1 MNSSAAQVA
10 DDADRAERGHDQDG
24 ALLDAYSRT
33 ITSVAEAA
41 TPAVVAIH
49 ARRAPSGGTHAGPHG
64 GSLGGGGGGQGGSAS
79 GFVFTPDGL
88 ILTNSHVVHGATA
101 LRVATVR
108 GEEFEADL
116 LGEDPH
122 TDTALIRVSA
132 TLPTVALG
140 RSHALR
146 VGQVAVAIGNPLGF
160 DCTVTAGVVSALG
173 RSLRASSGRLI
184 EDVVQTDAALNP
196 GNSGGPLMDSGG
208 RVIGMNTAIIAGAQG
223 ICFAIAIDTVQR
235 VALELLRH
243 GRVRRA
249 SIGIGGQS
257 VAIPQRLRR
266 HFDLPQVAA
275 VRVISVLDGG
285 AAAQAG
291 IESGDLIVRFDGQ
304 WIGGVDD
311 LHRLLIDS
319 RIGATAPL
327 ELVRRGRRLTFDVVA
342 RESDAG

>member
-1 MNSSAAQVA
+1 MNALAAQPY
-10 DDADRAERGHDQDG
+10 DTGPQHEQ
-24 ALLDAYSRT
+24 ALLDAYSYSVTR
-33 ITSVAEAA
+33 VAEAA

-49 ARRAPSGGTHAGPHG
+49 TRRSSAPGI
-64 GSLGGGGGGQGGSAS
+64 QGGSAS

-88 ILTNSHVVHGATA
+88 ILTNSHVVHGASA
-101 LRVATVR
+101 LRVASVG
-108 GEEFEADL
+108 GEEFDADL
-116 LGEDPH
+116 LGEDAH

-132 TLPTVALG
+132 ALPALTLG
-140 RSHALR
+140 HSQALR
-146 VGQVAVAIGNPLGF
+146 VGQLAIAIGNPLGF

-184 EDVVQTDAALNP
+184 EGVVQTDAALNP
-196 GNSGGPLMDSGG
+196 GNSGGPLMDSAA

-249 SIGIGGQS
+249 SIGIAGQT
-257 VAIPQRLRR
+257 VGVPQRLRR
-266 HFDLPQVAA
+266 HFELPQLSA
-275 VRVISVLDGG
+275 VRVIHVLDGG

-291 IESGDLIVRFDGQ
+291 VEPGDLLVRFDRQ

-319 RIGATAPL
+319 RIGASAPL
-327 ELVRRGRRLTFDVVA
+327 ELVRRGRRLTVDVIG

>member
-1 MNSSAAQVA
+1 MTMPAAQT
-10 DDADRAERGHDQDG
+10 DDASQGPQLMQEQEQI
-24 ALLDAYSRT
+24 LLDAYSRT
-33 ITSVAEAA
+33 VTSVAEAA

-49 ARRAPSGGTHAGPHG
+49 TRRSSAPGVQT
-64 GSLGGGGGGQGGSAS
+64 GSSPGGGLQGGSAS

-88 ILTNSHVVHGATA
+88 ILTNSHVVHGASA

-132 TLPTVALG
+132 AMPAVTLG

-146 VGQVAVAIGNPLGF
+146 VGQVAIAIGNPLGF

-196 GNSGGPLMDSGG
+196 GNSGGPLMDSAA

-249 SIGIGGQS
+249 SIGIGGQT
-257 VAIPQRLRR
+257 VAVPQRLRR
-266 HFDLPQVAA
+266 HFELPQLSA
-275 VRVISVLDGG
+275 VRVISVLEGG
-285 AAAQAG
+285 AAARA
-291 IESGDLIVRFDGQ
+291 ELEAGDLLVRFDGQ

-319 RIGATAPL
+319 RIGAATPL
-327 ELVRRGRRLTFDVVA
+327 ELVRRGRRLKVDVVA
-342 RESDAG
+342 NESETG